1 MDMSAYTIDQKTL
14 NEYIGTING
23 WTYNLAVEEGLRYL
37 DTAEILKDGDNNLK
51 AEYQAG
57 DGHHLT
63 EEAYRKILYYIR
75 THKYS

>member
-63 EEAYRKILYYIR
+63 EEAYRTILYYIR